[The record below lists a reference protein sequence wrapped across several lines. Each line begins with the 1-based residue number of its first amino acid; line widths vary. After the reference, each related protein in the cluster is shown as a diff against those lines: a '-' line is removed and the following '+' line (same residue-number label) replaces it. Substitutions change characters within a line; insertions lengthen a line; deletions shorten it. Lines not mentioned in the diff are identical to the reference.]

1 MRIFVSLTL
10 FLLVFFTSLYLSLL
24 QLTFDPTHSW
34 MEMEGE
40 SSQLK
45 KQVNQLQNSVT
56 GLSAKNKEQESKIKN
71 LEKMQFD
78 MNERLRAQE
87 RYTSKDCLIICNP
100 PFDPRDSKNVLKNTL
115 RFFSDFLKIN
125 LRIKACHFLPGTA
138 NGDQYDSVICK
149 FVYFDEK
156 DRVFGARRKLKT
168 AKTAWIKN
176 LFSWMNDYQ
185 SLKLNLGL
193 RQIDRAS
200 LLRQKIVPYLYW
212 WSETT
217 VILAI
222 TTSIKLAILK
232 MSKTRSNEKTKKGN
246 TASMMTTK
254 LMMTERSHRT

>member
-1 MRIFVSLTL
+1 M
-10 FLLVFFTSLYLSLL
+10 L

-45 KQVNQLQNSVT
+45 KQVDQLQNSVT
-56 GLSAKNKEQESKIKN
+56 GLIAKNKQQENKIKN

-100 PFDPRDSKNVLKNTL
+100 PFDPRDSKNVLKNNL

-125 LRIKACHFLPGTA
+125 LTENRIKACHILPGTA

-168 AKTAWIKN
+168 AKNSLNKKPIFLNERLPKFEAELRAEANRQGFITSTKNCSVSVLVKRNNNDTGYHNINQISDLENVKNPIKREN
-176 LFSWMNDYQ
+176 
-185 SLKLNLGL
+185 
-193 RQIDRAS
+193 
-200 LLRQKIVPYLYW
+200 QKRKYCLDDEDKVDD
-212 WSETT
+212 EM
-217 VILAI
+217 
-222 TTSIKLAILK
+222 K
-232 MSKTRSNEKTKKGN
+232 RN
-246 TASMMTTK
+246 
-254 LMMTERSHRT
+254 HRT